1 MDYFAEKIMTTCL
14 MLFSLLEKSSKA
26 QEHCM
31 DIDVQYSKCKEKGIH
46 VRKEDIRLILSTLDP
61 LGTEMRRKR
70 RLYRRAYF
78 SKGPNFIW
86 HVDSY
91 DKLKPFGICI
101 NGAIDGFAR
110 RILWLNAYCTSS
122 DPQVIGGYFLETVR
136 SLGGCPRILRADMGT
151 ENSTIRDMQ
160 RYLRRSDDDPLAGER
175 SFIYGKSTANQ
186 RIESWWGILR
196 KECVDLWLEYFHQ
209 IKDEGKF
216 DGSWLD
222 KNLVLFCFLG
232 LIQVNNDSLS
242 LSLSLSP
249 SLSLFHTQTHTR
261 ARTHNIDLTNII

>member
-1 MDYFAEKIMTTCL
+1 
-14 MLFSLLEKSSKA
+14 
-26 QEHCM
+26 
-31 DIDVQYSKCKEKGIH
+31 
-46 VRKEDIRLILSTLDP
+46 
-61 LGTEMRRKR
+61 
-70 RLYRRAYF
+70 
-78 SKGPNFIW
+78 
-86 HVDSY
+86 
-91 DKLKPFGICI
+91 
-101 NGAIDGFAR
+101 
-110 RILWLNAYCTSS
+110 
-122 DPQVIGGYFLETVR
+122 
-136 SLGGCPRILRADMGT
+136 
-151 ENSTIRDMQ
+151 MQ

-242 LSLSLSP
+242 LSL
-249 SLSLFHTQTHTR
+249 FHTQTHTR